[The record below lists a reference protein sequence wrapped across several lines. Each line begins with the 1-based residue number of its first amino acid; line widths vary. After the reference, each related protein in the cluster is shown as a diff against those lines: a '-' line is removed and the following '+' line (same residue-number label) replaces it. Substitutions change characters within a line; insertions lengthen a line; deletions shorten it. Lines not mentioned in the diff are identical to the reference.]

1 MKVLLA
7 AFVASLVPGVAQAA
21 TIDFLGLGNAEIVT
35 LAGIRPIR
43 AWAGELEW
51 AWKDGIPAG
60 GTADPFYSYCIDLLN
75 NERDPQ
81 YNVNVRSTDGMATD
95 GMTTTAGAAQK
106 AVWLFN
112 TYASAAHVSSTG
124 ALAAGLQLAI
134 WDVLYD
140 DGRYVEYDQT
150 MGSASNRF
158 YVTVASDGAKTAAQD
173 YLNALNAPGTNYI
186 GATSALW
193 LDVASG
199 QGQDQITR
207 VVAEPGTLMLLGAG
221 LAGLAA
227 PRRRKTQA

>member
-1 MKVLLA
+1 M
-7 AFVASLVPGVAQAA
+7 
-21 TIDFLGLGNAEIVT
+21 TH
-35 LAGIRPIR
+35 GI
-43 AWAGELEW
+43 LE
-51 AWKDGIPAG
+51 
-60 GTADPFYSYCIDLLN
+60 
-75 NERDPQ
+75 
-81 YNVNVRSTDGMATD
+81 YNVNVRSTDGLATD

-112 TYASAAHVSSTG
+112 TYASAAHASSTG

-134 WDVLYD
+134 WDALYD
-140 DGRYVEYDQT
+140 DGRRLEFDPT
-150 MGSASNRF
+150 LGSVSNRF
-158 YVTVASDGAKTAAQD
+158 YVTVASNEAKTAGQD

-207 VVAEPGTLMLLGAG
+207 VVAEPGSLMLLGAG